1 MAAAA
6 ALLLSPWLVSLPPQ
20 PSLAPGFTKRLT
32 PYPSYPLLGRR
43 GARLRAVGDGPGS
56 GLPDQATVY
65 NGAYGPWTVEDS
77 DVREVLLY
85 RSGLV
90 TAAASF
96 VAAASAAFLPEGNP
110 AAGAGA
116 ADLLYAA
123 GAGARG
129 WACRCSSSTS
139 TSPRSSDSS
148 RRCGRPGCSAPSG
161 PTSSPPARWTRAS
174 CSTCWSTPPRC
185 GSSAPRLPRSLASSS
200 RKFVIHCSVIQFVDY
215 ADSNA
220 STGLCY
226 GKLEAGILT
235 FVIPGLLLG
244 HLSGLMDN
252 STKTT
257 LLGVWMLLFMV
268 FAARK
273 FQQPIKDDI
282 GDKSV
287 FMFNALPEEE
297 KNALIQK
304 LERQKAQQ
312 QFE

>member
-20 PSLAPGFTKRLT
+20 PSLAPGFTKRPT
-32 PYPSYPLLGRR
+32 PYPSYRLLGRR
-43 GARLRAVGDGPGS
+43 GARLRAVGDGPGA

-123 GAGARG
+123 GASGLGLSLLLIHIYVTPIKRFLQALWAAGVLGSLGTYLVTARPLDEG
-129 WACRCSSSTS
+129 LVQYVLEHPAALWFV
-139 TSPRSSDSS
+139 
-148 RRCGRPGCSAPSG
+148 G
-161 PTSSPPARWTRAS
+161 PTFAALT
-174 CSTCWSTPPRC
+174 
-185 GSSAPRLPRSLASSS
+185 GLVF
-200 RKFVIHCSVIQFVDY
+200 KE
-215 ADSNA
+215 
-220 STGLCY
+220 GLCY

-257 LLGVWMLLFMV
+257 LLGAWMLLFMV

>member
-6 ALLLSPWLVSLPPQ
+6 ALLLSPRPVSLPSN
-20 PSLAPGFTKRLT
+20 PSLSFNKPAAPSFAV
-32 PYPSYPLLGRR
+32 LGSR
-43 GARLRAVGDGPGS
+43 GGRLRAAGDRPGA
-56 GLPDQATVY
+56 GLADQTTVY
-65 NGAYGPWTVEDS
+65 NGVYGPWTVDDS

-96 VAAASAAFLPEGNP
+96 VAASSAAFLPEGN
-110 AAGAGA
+110 AAGDAIRQSIDLFYVAGA
-116 ADLLYAA
+116 AGLGLSLVLIHIYVTPIKRFLQALWAVGVLGSVGTYLVAA
-123 GAGARG
+123 QPLDEGLVQYVLEHPAAL
-129 WACRCSSSTS
+129 WFV
-139 TSPRSSDSS
+139 
-148 RRCGRPGCSAPSG
+148 G
-161 PTSSPPARWTRAS
+161 PTFAA
-174 CSTCWSTPPRC
+174 
-185 GSSAPRLPRSLASSS
+185 L
-200 RKFVIHCSVIQFVDY
+200 
-215 ADSNA
+215 
-220 STGLCY
+220 TGLCY

-252 STKTT
+252 STKSG
-257 LLGVWMLLFMV
+257 LLGVWMVLFTI
-268 FAARK
+268 FAVRK

-304 LERQKAQQ
+304 LERQNEQK
-312 QFE
+312 FE